1 MPVALDL
8 AEEAAG
14 GEEGARQVLA
24 QRQLPPLERQLP
36 DGHVLRRPDAGDGGA
51 HVDPPER
58 GARLLEEP
66 VDLALVGQVG
76 LEDGRSTEL
85 GRHRPRPLLAAVVVN
100 RDARSLGR
108 ERARARRA
116 DAARRAGDQHAL
128 PGEPCFH
135 VA

>member
-8 AEEAAG
+8 TEEAAC

-36 DGHVLRRPDAGDGGA
+36 DGHVLRRPDAGHGGA

-76 LEDGRSTEL
+76 LEHGRSTEL
-85 GRHRPRPLLAAVVVN
+85 GRHRSRPLLAAVVVN
-100 RDARSLGR
+100 RDPCALGR
-108 ERARARRA
+108 ERTRARRA

-128 PGEPCFH
+128 P
-135 VA
+135 